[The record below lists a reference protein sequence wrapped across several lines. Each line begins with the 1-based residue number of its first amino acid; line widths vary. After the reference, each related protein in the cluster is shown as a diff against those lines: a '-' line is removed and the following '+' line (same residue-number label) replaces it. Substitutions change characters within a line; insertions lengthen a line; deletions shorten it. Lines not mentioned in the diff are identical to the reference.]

1 MAALLSSGRCWGS
14 SPLNWVS
21 SGYLFTSAVPAGR
34 PGKGARGW
42 GSSVED
48 DQFGLLLPILRL
60 AAACL
65 SFSVLKLKRGGVG
78 WGRDLVSAC
87 LVIMKP

>member
-48 DQFGLLLPILRL
+48 DQLW
-60 AAACL
+60 AAVADPPTGCRVSVFL
-65 SFSVLKLKRGGVG
+65 SIKAKTGWGGVG
-78 WGRDLVSAC
+78 T
-87 LVIMKP
+87 